1 VTLTWLERRRTARL
15 IIFIS
20 HDTNV
25 LHEPAHD
32 LHRDEPQVT
41 TDLEFE
47 KKSVPWQLVM
57 LAPLHNLKLTTAE
70 EQSLRKAE

>member
-1 VTLTWLERRRTARL
+1 MPYRRGAGDTDMAGAAAL

-57 LAPLHNLKLTTAE
+57 LARRTT
-70 EQSLRKAE
+70 